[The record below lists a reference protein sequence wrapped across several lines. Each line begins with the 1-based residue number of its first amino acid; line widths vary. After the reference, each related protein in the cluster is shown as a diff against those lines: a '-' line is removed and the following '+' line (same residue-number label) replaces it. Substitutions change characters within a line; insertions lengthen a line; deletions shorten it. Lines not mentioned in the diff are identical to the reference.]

1 MNGLG
6 IFLLGVAVVNPARV
20 RLLLGSRQA
29 GIRSRA
35 AFGGSLAAVGLA
47 AALAA
52 LGSPLIDALDVAPE
66 TFRIATAMVITL
78 TGLVVI
84 AAPIGTPEKLRGE
97 PVDMAVPVLYPLLAG
112 PGAVLTWLSL
122 GVDEGVWPT
131 AGAAAAAGAVTAILA
146 GLPLGRRSG
155 WAAAARLL
163 ATVVVLLGVALVIDG
178 VREV

>member
-6 IFLLGVAVVNPARV
+6 IILLGAAVVNPARV

-29 GIRSRA
+29 GIRSKA
-35 AFGGSLAAVGLA
+35 AFGGSLAAIGLA

-84 AAPIGTPEKLRGE
+84 AAPVGTPEDSR
-97 PVDMAVPVLYPLLAG
+97 
-112 PGAVLTWLSL
+112 TSS
-122 GVDEGVWPT
+122 
-131 AGAAAAAGAVTAILA
+131 
-146 GLPLGRRSG
+146 RR
-155 WAAAARLL
+155 
-163 ATVVVLLGVALVIDG
+163 T
-178 VREV
+178 